1 MSAKGKKAKFHRWF
15 EADHSYDKN
24 QRLLDMNDLYFK
36 EVESEINENDILTL
50 DELVQ
55 IDYIRVPENHREPL
69 YLVGSDGRV
78 GMYVRFIEI
87 VDDMVSF
94 ETFGSEIPMI
104 MSASTY
110 GIFWSVRRVEK
121 G

>member
-1 MSAKGKKAKFHRWF
+1 MKK
-15 EADHSYDKN
+15 
-24 QRLLDMNDLYFK
+24 L
-36 EVESEINENDILTL
+36 NENDILTL

-55 IDYIRVPENHREPL
+55 IDREPL
-69 YLVGSDGRV
+69 YLVGTDGRV